1 MKHFMGKHAKYL
13 QKRNNLKVHTIV
25 VLKITLNICSF
36 FHLAYAYRTPTR
48 YCWSWRY
55 SLASRS
61 CLVKN
66 KSIICIYPGVT
77 NGTVKIIT
85 KYMQED
91 MTSEHWQT
99 GSCTVLGK
107 GRKKF
112 KSSVSWADPGA
123 FGEGHRCGRKGV
135 HLRSLNDSKIE
146 VFDGED
152 KQVEQ
157 KDINLE
163 RQEKTRK

>member
-13 QKRNNLKVHTIV
+13 QKWNNLKVHTIV

-36 FHLAYAYRTPTR
+36 FHMAYAYRMPTR

-77 NGTVKIIT
+77 NSTVKIIT

-91 MTSEHWQT
+91 MTSELNT
-99 GSCTVLGK
+99 GRQEVARCQERGGKNSKAQCHGQIQEHLEKATDEEGK
-107 GRKKF
+107 GY
-112 KSSVSWADPGA
+112 
-123 FGEGHRCGRKGV
+123 
-135 HLRSLNDSKIE
+135 I
-146 VFDGED
+146 
-152 KQVEQ
+152 
-157 KDINLE
+157 
-163 RQEKTRK
+163 